1 LLRKKRLRNRN
12 TERKLFVLLSL
23 RNASCE
29 EVEKLRDE
37 SKLFVSGRLAQMA
50 AKKRKAAKRPA
61 KKAAKR
67 RPAKR
72 KAAKRPAK
80 KAAKRPAKRKAAKKR
95 RR

>member
-1 LLRKKRLRNRN
+1 MRNRN

-61 KKAAKR
+61 AKKAAKR